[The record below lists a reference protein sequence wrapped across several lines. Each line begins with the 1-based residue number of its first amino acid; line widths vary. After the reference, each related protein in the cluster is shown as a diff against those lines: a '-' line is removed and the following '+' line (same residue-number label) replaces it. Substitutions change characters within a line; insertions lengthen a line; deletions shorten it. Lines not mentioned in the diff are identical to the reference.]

1 MVPLSVSWAS
11 SASNG
16 GGCGGGGGGGGGST
30 EGKSFRIYF
39 LSRFDFTKVAIVFLF
54 ADKRSVITRWG
65 MAIKLTQQQATM
77 VRIVTLGDNSISSNE
92 RRDLKLNSRHKT
104 T

>member
-1 MVPLSVSWAS
+1 MVPLSVSWAG
-11 SASNG
+11 SAGND
-16 GGCGGGGGGGGGST
+16 GGGGGGGGIG

-54 ADKRSVITRWG
+54 ADKRSVITRWR

-77 VRIVTLGDNSISSNE
+77 VRIVTLGDNNISSNE
-92 RRDLKLNSRHKT
+92 RHDLKLDSRHKT